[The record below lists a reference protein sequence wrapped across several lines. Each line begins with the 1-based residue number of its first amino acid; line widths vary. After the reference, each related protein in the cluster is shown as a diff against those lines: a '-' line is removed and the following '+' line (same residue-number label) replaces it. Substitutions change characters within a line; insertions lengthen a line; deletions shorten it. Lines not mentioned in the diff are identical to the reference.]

1 MYASYSTSVPF
12 FKTDFPSSRL
22 SYDADSIS
30 IRTKE
35 KKRAASLEMCIFFG
49 ALSSDRRLSRKN
61 KCEGIDCGVCVCVL
75 GACKGPTVERER
87 VESIGVHTDRGHDT
101 SKGEF
106 QWRLGGNG
114 RLPARAVTIVL
125 VLGDEVN
132 RDAL

>member
-1 MYASYSTSVPF
+1 MCVGRMQRTN
-12 FKTDFPSSRL
+12 SR
-22 SYDADSIS
+22 
-30 IRTKE
+30 
-35 KKRAASLEMCIFFG
+35 
-49 ALSSDRRLSRKN
+49 
-61 KCEGIDCGVCVCVL
+61 
-75 GACKGPTVERER
+75 ERER